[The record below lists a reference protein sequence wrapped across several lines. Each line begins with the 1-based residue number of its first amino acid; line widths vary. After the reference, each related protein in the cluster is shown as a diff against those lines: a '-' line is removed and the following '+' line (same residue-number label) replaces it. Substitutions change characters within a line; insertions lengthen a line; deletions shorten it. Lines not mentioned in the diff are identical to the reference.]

1 MAGDDT
7 DTGSVNAMTFVHPAG
22 TSTLPVGAV
31 DQQPGN
37 NQNVF
42 AHPANI
48 SGAGRGARRPSPMQ
62 VDMAV
67 TDGEESQAS
76 TCKFGDCIAVSM
88 FRLIWCHRRRW
99 RRQFRTN
106 LFTTFASAL
115 ARAHGQ

>member
-1 MAGDDT
+1 MGISAGDSSRSREASEESNAELTEGDATMAGDDT

-48 SGAGRGARRPSPMQ
+48 SGAGRSARRPSLMQ

-67 TDGEESQAS
+67 TDGEDSQAS
-76 TCKFGDCIAVSM
+76 TCKFEGCIAVSM
-88 FRLIWCHRRRW
+88 FRLI
-99 RRQFRTN
+99 
-106 LFTTFASAL
+106 
-115 ARAHGQ
+115 